1 MERAYWATASV
12 GPYREFQVVVFDD
25 AREPDAGW
33 VRTGWFREIVN
44 PKVIVLTEAQSAE
57 FEATYLRRPEGLPEQ
72 LRPRRGRPKRRE

>member
-33 VRTGWFREIVN
+33 VRTGWFREIVV
-44 PKVIVLTEAQSAE
+44 PPALIERVVAEAE
-57 FEATYLRRPEGLPEQ
+57 RGYLPEQ
-72 LRPRRGRPKRRE
+72 LTPRPRGRRRGKN

>member
-33 VRTGWFREIVN
+33 IRTGWFREIVA
-44 PKVIVLTEAQSAE
+44 PPVLDV
-57 FEATYLRRPEGLPEQ
+57 RPERLAPKPRG
-72 LRPRRGRPKRRE
+72 RRRGNN